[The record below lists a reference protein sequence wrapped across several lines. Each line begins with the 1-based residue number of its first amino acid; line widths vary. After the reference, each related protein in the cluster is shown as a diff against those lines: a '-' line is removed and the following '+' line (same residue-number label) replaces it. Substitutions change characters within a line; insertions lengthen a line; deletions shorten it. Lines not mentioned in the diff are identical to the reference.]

1 MCVGE
6 NLPEGATLLKA
17 GPGFADMLST
27 ASPQNGYEIEVPAS
41 RRGLAGKLRA
51 GSHEGNGVG
60 ERLLAV
66 VRFEAATLPMSH
78 KISCKLPPRRRAL
91 LPERLAA
98 AVLAHIDWYDPQ
110 KGCDLTVELA
120 DDLLRSDVPTPA
132 LETGRLRDRERLEQ
146 QEEQRPGTSRVL
158 RQSAHRRKHPDVA
171 CAIVGLVSS
180 FPLPG
185 GSNPQTRPI
194 SGMLPAPLVTGT
206 PTGILVDVPPREPA
220 DGMVTGWSAV
230 NRLSKVVAPDSI
242 GPVL

>member
-1 MCVGE
+1 MCVGA
-6 NLPEGATLLKA
+6 NLPEGSTLLKA
-17 GPGFADMLST
+17 GLVFADMLST
-27 ASPQNGYEIEVPAS
+27 ASPQNGYEVELPAS

-66 VRFEAATLPMSH
+66 VRFEAATLPMAH

-91 LPERLAA
+91 LREPLAA

-171 CAIVGLVSS
+171 CANVGLGSS
-180 FPLPG
+180 FTLPG
-185 GSNPQTRPI
+185 GSNPQARPI
-194 SGMLPAPLVTGT
+194 SGILPAPRVTGT
-206 PTGILVDVPPREPA
+206 STGILVDVPPRDPA
-220 DGMVTGWSAV
+220 DEMVTGWSWRRIRSGA
-230 NRLSKVVAPDSI
+230 SP
-242 GPVL
+242 